1 MINDQ
6 IVRPVWLTLKANK
19 GDLQYD
25 MILCYSPYIGALSRY
40 KHNELTDRI
49 SNDTPHRT
57 ANNSNYVIYYL
68 DNQTI
73 SFDFPTG

>member
-1 MINDQ
+1 MLFT
-6 IVRPVWLTLKANK
+6 VHR
-19 GDLQYD
+19 
-25 MILCYSPYIGALSRY
+25 ALSRY
-40 KHNELTDRI
+40 QHNELTDRI